1 MTEECENATCLF
13 ISNISKDFLYYK
25 ELLNNKLEVNCGT
38 QLRCESDIVMLDNA
52 QHVLTEP
59 VNVKT

>member
-1 MTEECENATCLF
+1 MWKTTYNT
-13 ISNISKDFLYYK
+13 KDYLDYK
-25 ELLNNKLEVNCGT
+25 EFLNNKLEVNCGT

-59 VNVKT
+59 VNVKTQ

>member
-1 MTEECENATCLF
+1 MT
-13 ISNISKDFLYYK
+13 KDNDKDYLNYK